1 MSGHIHPVFAPILES
16 IVRQPEQLARA
27 ARKAEPR
34 RFDGS
39 SITGFGDLGADIKQ
53 QTAAERE
60 QGRQDA
66 ADIAARFGEG
76 LSLCDAHDERLELE
90 RDMHNDMVRRSA

>member
-1 MSGHIHPVFAPILES
+1 MSGRIHPVFAPILDS
-16 IVRQPEQLARA
+16 IFPQAKQLERA
-27 ARKAEPR
+27 AEKASPR

-39 SITGFGDLGADIKQ
+39 SITGFGDLATDIAE

-60 QGRQDA
+60 QDRQDA

-76 LSLCDAHDERLELE
+76 LSLCDGTDERLELE
-90 RDMHNDMVRRSA
+90 RDMHDDMQRRYR